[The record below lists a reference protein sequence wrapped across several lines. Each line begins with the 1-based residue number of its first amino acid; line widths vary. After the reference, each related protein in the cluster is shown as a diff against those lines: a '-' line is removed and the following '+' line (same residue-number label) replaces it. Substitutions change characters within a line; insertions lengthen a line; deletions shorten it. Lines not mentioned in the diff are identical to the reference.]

1 MMAGPIEQAEPP
13 PPRRRDPAPKEENKW
28 QKKKKER
35 KNHKEKTTRNCKEID
50 QTLLICQKNHVNNAI
65 YLRPSVFHVAVVG
78 DLFLLLAGGGEE
90 VEECEDSTSSEQ
102 HRFTAAMVVLATLVW
117 TLPVTSCRI
126 SV

>member
-1 MMAGPIEQAEPP
+1 MA
-13 PPRRRDPAPKEENKW
+13 
-28 QKKKKER
+28 KKKKRKKESQR
-35 KNHKEKTTRNCKEID
+35 KNDNKLQRNRSNPVNLPK
-50 QTLLICQKNHVNNAI
+50 KNHVNNAI

-90 VEECEDSTSSEQ
+90 VVVEVECEDSTSSEQ

-126 SV
+126 SL